1 MVISLIGLL
10 LLPFYTRYLSPVDF
24 GLLALYLLFGHL
36 VTNLISIGIQTAT
49 SRYYFKEKNNIDE
62 FRATNFNNILYL
74 LFALFLGAVIVF
86 FFADFISIYLF
97 KGKLTKDLVLISYFA
112 GCLTR
117 LYAYFSK
124 LLVAQERAMKYAL
137 IEIFKSVSIAIFSIF
152 FILQF
157 SLTYQGRI
165 FGEIIGLM
173 ASLIIVFFLQVY
185 YVKIL
190 FSIKKIKRSLLF
202 SLPALPVQ
210 TISLVNS
217 SVDKIMINNLKNL
230 GELGYYELSQRM
242 SQMNRLLIDSTFYA
256 WTPYFMN
263 LAEQKSDN
271 YSEKIVKRYFEIIAF
286 FSILSITFCF
296 FSEEIVKLLTTTQF
310 YPAMY
315 LMPLMASQIFIQNS
329 CSSLFK
335 PQVMFAEKMSYTIPP
350 TLVYLVLNI
359 IFNFLLIPV
368 YGALGAALA
377 LLISGMFSS
386 VFQAYLGQKA
396 FYLPVNYLT
405 ILVLLSLYAVFI
417 LIVYFLMSY
426 EISIFY
432 KILFKFFLV
441 MFYSYLL
448 IVFKIIEYS
457 RIKEIIYKIKNIL
470 LYNKI

>member
-1 MVISLIGLL
+1 MFKNISYYTLSTMVISLIGLL

-173 ASLIIVFFLQVY
+173 ASL
-185 YVKIL
+185 
-190 FSIKKIKRSLLF
+190 
-202 SLPALPVQ
+202 
-210 TISLVNS
+210 S
-217 SVDKIMINNLKNL
+217 STVI
-230 GELGYYELSQRM
+230 G
-242 SQMNRLLIDSTFYA
+242 
-256 WTPYFMN
+256 P
-263 LAEQKSDN
+263 
-271 YSEKIVKRYFEIIAF
+271 
-286 FSILSITFCF
+286 
-296 FSEEIVKLLTTTQF
+296 
-310 YPAMY
+310 
-315 LMPLMASQIFIQNS
+315 
-329 CSSLFK
+329 
-335 PQVMFAEKMSYTIPP
+335 
-350 TLVYLVLNI
+350 
-359 IFNFLLIPV
+359 
-368 YGALGAALA
+368 
-377 LLISGMFSS
+377 
-386 VFQAYLGQKA
+386 
-396 FYLPVNYLT
+396 
-405 ILVLLSLYAVFI
+405 
-417 LIVYFLMSY
+417 
-426 EISIFY
+426 
-432 KILFKFFLV
+432 
-441 MFYSYLL
+441 
-448 IVFKIIEYS
+448 
-457 RIKEIIYKIKNIL
+457 
-470 LYNKI
+470 